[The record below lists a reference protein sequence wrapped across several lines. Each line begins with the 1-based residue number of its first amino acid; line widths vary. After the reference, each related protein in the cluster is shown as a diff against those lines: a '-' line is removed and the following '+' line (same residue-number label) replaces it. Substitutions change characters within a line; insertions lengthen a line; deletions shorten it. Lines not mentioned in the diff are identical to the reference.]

1 MTIRIASRS
10 SKLALKQVEIFS
22 KAFLLEDYKLVEVLT
37 SGDKMSAKGEVM
49 FDKANFVN
57 EIEQMIQKN
66 SVDFAI
72 HSAKDMPAQETE
84 GLKHFY
90 FIETQKRKINDLIIF
105 RNDTD
110 TVFEKN
116 MKLGTSSLRRIM
128 QAKFHMNAK
137 NIQLLNGNIDT
148 RIKKLNDGMYDCI
161 ILAEAGL
168 SRLSSLLEKQNY
180 KQLEHITCSGQG
192 VLAVQWKEGSK
203 VGDFIKSSLLF
214 DQMKELNEQIKMERN
229 LLKKLNAD
237 CNSAISIFASNGFL
251 QGEIFGRD
259 KFITFSGN
267 NVDQLYKDIIA
278 NNGLN
283 LLNEH
288 HRY

>member
-1 MTIRIASRS
+1 MTIKIASRS

-66 SVDFAI
+66 SVDIAI

-90 FIETQKRKINDLIIF
+90 FIETQKRKVNDLIIF

-229 LLKKLNAD
+229 LLKKLNAN

-267 NVDQLYKDIIA
+267 NVDQLYKDITA

-288 HRY
+288 H

>member
-1 MTIRIASRS
+1 MTIKIASRS

-66 SVDFAI
+66 SVDIAV

-90 FIETQKRKINDLIIF
+90 FTETQKRKVNDLIIF

-148 RIKKLNDGMYDCI
+148 RIKKLNDGLYDCI

-180 KQLEHITCSGQG
+180 EQLEHITCSGQG

-203 VGDFIKSSLLF
+203 VEDFIKSSLLF
-214 DQMKELNEQIKMERN
+214 DQMKELNEQIKMERD

-267 NVDQLYKDIIA
+267 NVDQLYKDITA

-288 HRY
+288 H

>member
-66 SVDFAI
+66 SVDIAI

-84 GLKHFY
+84 GLQHFY

-148 RIKKLNDGMYDCI
+148 RIKKLNDGKYDCI

-203 VGDFIKSSLLF
+203 VEDFIKSSLLF
-214 DQMKELNEQIKMERN
+214 GQMKELNEQIKMERN
-229 LLKKLNAD
+229 LLKKLNAG
-237 CNSAISIFASNGFL
+237 CNSAISIFASNSFL

-267 NVDQLYKDIIA
+267 NVDQLYKDITA

-288 HRY
+288 H

>member
-66 SVDFAI
+66 SVDIAI

-267 NVDQLYKDIIA
+267 NVDQLYKDITA

-288 HRY
+288 HWY

>member
-66 SVDFAI
+66 SVDIAI

-90 FIETQKRKINDLIIF
+90 FIETQKRKVNDLIIF
-105 RNDTD
+105 RNDID

-168 SRLSSLLEKQNY
+168 SRLSSLLKKQNY

-203 VGDFIKSSLLF
+203 VEDFIKSSLLF

-229 LLKKLNAD
+229 LLKKLNAN

-267 NVDQLYKDIIA
+267 NVNQLYKDITA

-288 HRY
+288 H

>member
-66 SVDFAI
+66 SVDIAI
-72 HSAKDMPAQETE
+72 HSAKDMPAKETE

-105 RNDTD
+105 RNDAD

-168 SRLSSLLEKQNY
+168 SRLSSLLKKQNY

-229 LLKKLNAD
+229 LLKKLNAG

-267 NVDQLYKDIIA
+267 NVDQLYKDITA

-288 HRY
+288 H

>member
-66 SVDFAI
+66 SVDIAI

-90 FIETQKRKINDLIIF
+90 FIETQKRKVNDLIIF

-168 SRLSSLLEKQNY
+168 SRLSFLLEKQNY

-203 VGDFIKSSLLF
+203 VEDFIKSSLLF

-267 NVDQLYKDIIA
+267 NVNQLYKDITA

-288 HRY
+288 H

>member
-66 SVDFAI
+66 SVDIAI

-84 GLKHFY
+84 GLQHFY

-168 SRLSSLLEKQNY
+168 SRLSSLLKKQNY

-237 CNSAISIFASNGFL
+237 CNSAISIFASDGFL

-267 NVDQLYKDIIA
+267 NVDQLYKDITA

-288 HRY
+288 H

>member
-66 SVDFAI
+66 SVDIAI

-137 NIQLLNGNIDT
+137 NIQFLNGNIDT

-168 SRLSSLLEKQNY
+168 SRLSSLLKKQNY

-267 NVDQLYKDIIA
+267 NVDQLYKDITA

-288 HRY
+288 H

>member
-1 MTIRIASRS
+1 MTIKIASRS

-57 EIEQMIQKN
+57 EIEEMIQKN
-66 SVDFAI
+66 SVDIAI

-168 SRLSSLLEKQNY
+168 SRLSSLLKNQNY

-229 LLKKLNAD
+229 LLKKLNAN

-267 NVDQLYKDIIA
+267 NVDQLYKDITA

-288 HRY
+288 H

>member
-66 SVDFAI
+66 SVDIAI

-203 VGDFIKSSLLF
+203 VEDFIKSSLLF

-267 NVDQLYKDIIA
+267 NVDQLYKDITA

>member
-10 SKLALKQVEIFS
+10 SKLALKQVKIFS

-57 EIEQMIQKN
+57 EIEQMIKKN
-66 SVDFAI
+66 SVDIAV

-168 SRLSSLLEKQNY
+168 SRLSSLLKKQNY

-267 NVDQLYKDIIA
+267 NVDQLYKDITA

-288 HRY
+288 H

>member
-57 EIEQMIQKN
+57 EIEQVIQKN
-66 SVDFAI
+66 SVDIAI

-105 RNDTD
+105 RNDTG

-168 SRLSSLLEKQNY
+168 SRLSSLLKKQNY

-267 NVDQLYKDIIA
+267 NVDQLYKDITA
-278 NNGLN
+278 VSYTHLRAH
-283 LLNEH
+283 ET
-288 HRY
+288 R

>member
-66 SVDFAI
+66 SVDIAI

-84 GLKHFY
+84 GLQHFY

-148 RIKKLNDGMYDCI
+148 RIKKLNDGKYDCI

-203 VGDFIKSSLLF
+203 VEDFIKSSLLF

-229 LLKKLNAD
+229 LLKKLNAN

-267 NVDQLYKDIIA
+267 NVDQLYKDITA

-288 HRY
+288 H

>member
-66 SVDFAI
+66 SVDIAI

-105 RNDTD
+105 RNDTG

-168 SRLSSLLEKQNY
+168 SRLSSLLKKQNY

-203 VGDFIKSSLLF
+203 VEDFIKSSLLF
-214 DQMKELNEQIKMERN
+214 GQMKELNEQIKMERN
-229 LLKKLNAD
+229 LLKKLNAG

-267 NVDQLYKDIIA
+267 NVDQLYKDITA

-288 HRY
+288 H

>member
-66 SVDFAI
+66 SVDIAI

-90 FIETQKRKINDLIIF
+90 FIETQKRKVNDLIIF
-105 RNDTD
+105 RNDID

-267 NVDQLYKDIIA
+267 NVDQLYKDITA

-288 HRY
+288 H

>member
-66 SVDFAI
+66 SVDIAI

-192 VLAVQWKEGSK
+192 VLAVQWKEGSR
-203 VGDFIKSSLLF
+203 VEDFIKSSLLF

-267 NVDQLYKDIIA
+267 NVDQLYKDITA

-288 HRY
+288 H

>member
-10 SKLALKQVEIFS
+10 SKLALKQVEIFT

-66 SVDFAI
+66 SVDIAI

-267 NVDQLYKDIIA
+267 NVNQLYKDITA

-288 HRY
+288 H

>member
-66 SVDFAI
+66 SVDIAI

-90 FIETQKRKINDLIIF
+90 FTETQKRKVNDLIIF
-105 RNDTD
+105 RNDAD

-168 SRLSSLLEKQNY
+168 SRLSSLLKKQNY

-229 LLKKLNAD
+229 LLKKLNAN

-267 NVDQLYKDIIA
+267 NVDQLYKDITA

-288 HRY
+288 H

>member
-66 SVDFAI
+66 SVDIAI
-72 HSAKDMPAQETE
+72 HSAKDMPAEETE

-90 FIETQKRKINDLIIF
+90 FIETQKRKVNDLIIF

-203 VGDFIKSSLLF
+203 VEDFIKSSLLF

-267 NVDQLYKDIIA
+267 NVDQLYKDITA

-288 HRY
+288 H

>member
-66 SVDFAI
+66 SVDIAI

-148 RIKKLNDGMYDCI
+148 RIKKLNDGLYDCI

-180 KQLEHITCSGQG
+180 EQLEHITCSGQG

-203 VGDFIKSSLLF
+203 VEDFIKSSLLF
-214 DQMKELNEQIKMERN
+214 DQMKELNEQIKMERD

-267 NVDQLYKDIIA
+267 NVDQLYKDITA

-288 HRY
+288 H

>member
-66 SVDFAI
+66 SVDIAI

-90 FIETQKRKINDLIIF
+90 FIETQKRKVNDLIIF

-267 NVDQLYKDIIA
+267 NVNQLYKDITA

-288 HRY
+288 H

>member
-66 SVDFAI
+66 SVDIAI

-168 SRLSSLLEKQNY
+168 SRLSSLLKKQNY

-203 VGDFIKSSLLF
+203 VEDFIKSSLLF

-267 NVDQLYKDIIA
+267 NIDQLYKDITA

-288 HRY
+288 H

>member
-22 KAFLLEDYKLVEVLT
+22 KAFSLEDYKLVEVLT

-66 SVDFAI
+66 SVDIAI

-90 FIETQKRKINDLIIF
+90 FIETQKRKVNDLIIF

-137 NIQLLNGNIDT
+137 NIQILNGNIDT

-192 VLAVQWKEGSK
+192 VLAVQWKEGSQ
-203 VGDFIKSSLLF
+203 VEDFIKSSLLF

-267 NVDQLYKDIIA
+267 NVNQLYKDITA

-288 HRY
+288 H

>member
-22 KAFLLEDYKLVEVLT
+22 KAFSLEDYKLVEVLT

-66 SVDFAI
+66 SVDIAI

-90 FIETQKRKINDLIIF
+90 FIETQKRKVNDLIIF

-214 DQMKELNEQIKMERN
+214 DQMKELNEQIKIERN
-229 LLKKLNAD
+229 LLKKLNAN

-267 NVDQLYKDIIA
+267 NVDQLYKDITA

-288 HRY
+288 H

>member
-66 SVDFAI
+66 SVDIAI

-110 TVFEKN
+110 TVVEKN

-203 VGDFIKSSLLF
+203 VEDFIKSSLLF

-267 NVDQLYKDIIA
+267 NVNQLYKDITA

-288 HRY
+288 H

>member
-267 NVDQLYKDIIA
+267 NVDQLYKDITA

-288 HRY
+288 H

>member
-22 KAFLLEDYKLVEVLT
+22 KAFSLQDYKLVEVLT

-66 SVDFAI
+66 SVDIAI

-90 FIETQKRKINDLIIF
+90 FIETQKRKVNDLIIF

-203 VGDFIKSSLLF
+203 VEDFIKSSLLF

-267 NVDQLYKDIIA
+267 NVDQLYKDITA

-288 HRY
+288 H

>member
-66 SVDFAI
+66 SVDIAI
-72 HSAKDMPAQETE
+72 HSAKDMPSQETE

-110 TVFEKN
+110 AVFEKN

-168 SRLSSLLEKQNY
+168 SRLSSLLKKQNY

-229 LLKKLNAD
+229 LLKKLNAN

-267 NVDQLYKDIIA
+267 NVDQLYKDITA

-288 HRY
+288 H

>member
-22 KAFLLEDYKLVEVLT
+22 KAFSLEDYKLVEVLT

-66 SVDFAI
+66 SVDIAI

-90 FIETQKRKINDLIIF
+90 FIETQKRKVNDLIIF

-267 NVDQLYKDIIA
+267 NVDQLYKDITA

-288 HRY
+288 H

>member
-22 KAFLLEDYKLVEVLT
+22 KAFLLEDYKLIEVLT

-66 SVDFAI
+66 SVDIAI

-105 RNDTD
+105 RNDTG

-192 VLAVQWKEGSK
+192 VLAVQWKEGSR
-203 VGDFIKSSLLF
+203 VEDFIKSSLLF

-267 NVDQLYKDIIA
+267 NVDQLYKDITA

-288 HRY
+288 H

>member
-1 MTIRIASRS
+1 MKIRIASRS

-66 SVDFAI
+66 SVDIAI

-105 RNDTD
+105 RNDTG

-168 SRLSSLLEKQNY
+168 SRLSSLLKKQNY

-229 LLKKLNAD
+229 LLKKLNAN

-267 NVDQLYKDIIA
+267 NVDQLYKDITA

-288 HRY
+288 H

>member
-66 SVDFAI
+66 SVDIAI

-148 RIKKLNDGMYDCI
+148 RIKKLNDGKYDCI

-229 LLKKLNAD
+229 LLKKLNAG

-267 NVDQLYKDIIA
+267 NVDQLYKDITA

-288 HRY
+288 H

>member
-66 SVDFAI
+66 SVDIAI

-90 FIETQKRKINDLIIF
+90 FIETQKRKVNDLIIF

-229 LLKKLNAD
+229 LLKKLNAN

-267 NVDQLYKDIIA
+267 NVDQLYKDITA

-288 HRY
+288 H

>member
-22 KAFLLEDYKLVEVLT
+22 KAFSLEDYKLVEVLT

-57 EIEQMIQKN
+57 EIEQMIQEN
-66 SVDFAI
+66 SVDIAI

-267 NVDQLYKDIIA
+267 NVDQLYKDITA

-288 HRY
+288 H

>member
-22 KAFLLEDYKLVEVLT
+22 EAFLLEDYKLVEVLT

-66 SVDFAI
+66 SVDIAI

-203 VGDFIKSSLLF
+203 VEDFIKSSLLF

-267 NVDQLYKDIIA
+267 NVNQLYKDITA

-288 HRY
+288 H

>member
-66 SVDFAI
+66 SVDIAI

-105 RNDTD
+105 RNDTN

-203 VGDFIKSSLLF
+203 VEDFIKSSLLF

-267 NVDQLYKDIIA
+267 NVNQLYKDITA

-288 HRY
+288 H

>member
-66 SVDFAI
+66 SVDIAI

-168 SRLSSLLEKQNY
+168 SRLSSLLKKQNY

-237 CNSAISIFASNGFL
+237 CNSAISIFASDGFL

-267 NVDQLYKDIIA
+267 NVDQLYKDITA

-288 HRY
+288 H

>member
-22 KAFLLEDYKLVEVLT
+22 RAFLLEDYKLVEVLT

-66 SVDFAI
+66 SVDIAI

-203 VGDFIKSSLLF
+203 VEDFIKSSLLF
-214 DQMKELNEQIKMERN
+214 DQMKELNEQIKIERN

-251 QGEIFGRD
+251 QGEIFGRE

-267 NVDQLYKDIIA
+267 NVDQLYKDITA

-288 HRY
+288 H